1 MTAIQRQYADKGES
15 GMAKVA
21 KTFKLEPEQWA
32 TLEAAAKASGKTL
45 TATLADLIEEKPQ
58 AEGSRLE
65 EAVSGTVEALRE
77 QLAAKDAQ
85 LEAKDRQLSDLTESL
100 RIVSRSLQAAQT
112 LHAADTMPELV
123 GAEGKPEKRTFRDR
137 WQAF

>member
-1 MTAIQRQYADKGES
+1 
-15 GMAKVA
+15 MAKVA
-21 KTFKLEPEQWA
+21 KTFKLEPDQWEQ
-32 TLEAAAKASGKTL
+32 LEARAKDSGKTL
-45 TATLADLIEEKPQ
+45 TATLADLIEGKGAT
-58 AEGSRLE
+58 AEGSKLE

-123 GAEGKPEKRTFRDR
+123 GAEGKQEKRTLRDR
-137 WQAF
+137 WQAFWA